1 MARWHDDF
9 KKHGFQQYWQ
19 QLRELISEI
28 KVDDESVVTDVEE
41 VARLKKVLTFVG
53 SLIDACDPELVPVS
67 TWQNFQS
74 QCQTCLNEVN
84 NFQNNRNIQ
93 HVVNANANADNLL
106 TYVRPYIVDAGKAAI
121 ASTDAFKDY
130 QKAIVEGLGSFKEDA
145 LEYQREFKTVSD
157 DLSDQKIEFDKM
169 FTQLKATDESIEE
182 LRKKYF
188 EGNDEQDAVDVQ
200 ITEMVT
206 TLTQHHLQI
215 SEYHEELLDS
225 GSDSIQSKIAAA
237 KSSSEK
243 DTTAIE
249 TMLHETQEDLGAL
262 ELFYKDV
269 MGIEDEEGNIKGGLK
284 KEIKQRQDALDKF
297 KTDQETR
304 YNALNKQIE
313 ELLPG
318 ATSAGLATAYKEMK
332 DSFDKPIAKS
342 SVLFYV
348 SIVALSITAF
358 ISTVDSF
365 WTTNEFIKFVDV
377 TDIKN
382 LLSNLSHKIPI
393 ILPVLWLAIFA
404 SKRRSEA
411 QRLQQEYAHKEAIS
425 KSYQNFKQQVD
436 ELQDGRKEELLEK
449 LLGAAIDA
457 VSSNSS
463 ITLDKKHGDNT
474 PAHEAMEKTAQQLV
488 KIKTVFAK

>member
-1 MARWHDDF
+1 MSRWQEQFDMHP
-9 KKHGFQQYWQ
+9 FQQPWS
-19 QLRELISEI
+19 ELKSIIQEV
-28 KVDDESVVTDVEE
+28 KVDDESIVTDVEE
-41 VARLKKVLTFVG
+41 VARLRKVITYISNLFAA
-53 SLIDACDPELVPVS
+53 IDHDLVPSS
-67 TWQNFQS
+67 TWQNFQK
-74 QCQTCLNEVN
+74 QCQPCLNEVKAYVS
-84 NFQNNRNIQ
+84 NRNIT
-93 HVVNANANADNLL
+93 HINNANANADNLL
-106 TYVRPYIVDAGKAAI
+106 TYVRPYVVDAGQAAI
-121 ASTDAFKDY
+121 SSTNAFKDY
-130 QKAIVEGLGSFKEDA
+130 QKAISDGLQTFKDNA
-145 LEYQREFKTVSD
+145 LEYHREFKTVSD
-157 DLSDQKIEFDKM
+157 ELRDQKIEFDSM
-169 FTQLKATDESIEE
+169 FSELRTTNESIEV

-249 TMLHETQEDLGAL
+249 TLLHETQEDLGAL
-262 ELFYKDV
+262 GLFYKDV
-269 MGIEDEEGNIKGGLK
+269 MGIEDEEGNLKGGLK
-284 KEIKQRQDALDKF
+284 KEIKQRQDALDQF
-297 KTDQETR
+297 KSEQEIR

-332 DSFDKPIAKS
+332 DSFDTPIKTNS
-342 SVLFYV
+342 ILFYV

-365 WTTNEFIKFVDV
+365 WTANEFIKFVDV

-382 LLSNLSHKIPI
+382 LLSNLSHKLPI
-393 ILPVLWLAIFA
+393 LLPVLWLAIFA

-436 ELQDGRKEELLEK
+436 ELQGGKKEELLEK

-474 PAHEAMEKTAQQLV
+474 PAHEAMEKTSQQLE
-488 KIKTVFAK
+488 KIKSVFGK